1 VAVDPRRWDEVA
13 LKLCTSHRSQA
24 RRLVDTIDA
33 LKAAYKAGRADL
45 ALDLKANLVART
57 KSSRE
62 SGAMQLYANGNKR
75 VTGE

>member
-1 VAVDPRRWDEVA
+1 VAVDPRHWDEVA
-13 LKLCTSHRSQA
+13 FKLCTSHRSQA

-33 LKAAYKAGRADL
+33 LKAAYAAGRSDL
-45 ALDLKANLVART
+45 ALDLKAKLVART

-62 SGAMQLYANGNKR
+62 SGYMQLYASVNKR